1 MSDDLLRRSVAE
13 AIGTFVLV
21 FMGCGAVVANT
32 IYNPGTGALGVCLA
46 FAFSLVVMVTAIGH
60 ISGCHINPAVTVGL
74 AAANKFPKA
83 EIPFYIVAQA
93 AGATAAALVLRAI
106 TGNIATLGSTVPGA
120 SSSASDAFL
129 IEIVVTAIF
138 VFVVSGAATD
148 KRAPAAAAPLA
159 IGGTILLLAL
169 AAGPIS
175 GGSVNPARSF
185 GPALVSGTWDDFWI
199 YITAP
204 FIGGIIG
211 ALTYVFVQG
220 PTSDVSAKV
229 GTTAESQR

>member
-1 MSDDLLRRSVAE
+1 MTAE
-13 AIGTFVLV
+13 AIGTFILV
-21 FMGCGAVVANT
+21 FMGCGAVVANVV
-32 IYNPGTGALGVCLA
+32 NVNGSSGNLGVALA
-46 FAFSLVVMVTAIGH
+46 FAFSLTVSVAAIGH
-60 ISGCHINPAVTVGL
+60 ISGSHINPAVTLGL

-83 EIPFYIVAQA
+83 EVPYYWGAQVVGAVAA
-93 AGATAAALVLRAI
+93 AGILRLI
-106 TGNIATLGSTVPGA
+106 FGNEATLGSTVPSG
-120 SSSASDAFL
+120 SAGDAFF

-138 VFVVSGAATD
+138 VFVISGVATD
-148 KRAPAAAAPLA
+148 KRAAAGVAPLA

-185 GPALVSGTWDDFWI
+185 GPALVSGTWDDFWV

-211 ALTYVFVQG
+211 ALTYNFIQKDANEIA
-220 PTSDVSAKV
+220 PEV
-229 GTTAESQR
+229 GEGHR